1 MARSWS
7 CEKRPLEYFVAVY
20 AVSLCGCYAVSFCG
34 CYAVSF
40 CEYVKKWKGKSL
52 PWRVTRVFSS
62 HARTPGGLRDLTVP
76 YQ

>member
-7 CEKRPLEYFVAVY
+7 CEKRALEYFVAVY
-20 AVSLCGCYAVSFCG
+20 AVSLCG